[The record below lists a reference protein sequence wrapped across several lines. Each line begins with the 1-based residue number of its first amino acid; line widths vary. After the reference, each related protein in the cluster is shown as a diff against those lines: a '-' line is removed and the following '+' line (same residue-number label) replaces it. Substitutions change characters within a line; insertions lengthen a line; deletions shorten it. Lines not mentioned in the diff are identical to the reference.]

1 MSYTEL
7 TVWTRGIIM
16 DKEGRDIVNSISAS
30 ARQEGK
36 YAQAMENYVDN
47 PDRTNC
53 PTRKYCRVS
62 DSVLENEL
70 TYENEHPNIVV
81 LVEGTMVKG
90 WDYMRGMPPGGT
102 LVINTHYTPDYMIR
116 FVPGAERLAQLVC
129 VDAAKLA
136 DHKWLYYRLGQLGLD
151 RLSTEGAAERN
162 KDIAPDIAAP
172 LIAAVVKA
180 TGVVKRETIQPMIAN
195 KKAFE
200 MALNEL
206 HILPLNQWPR
216 RKDHMSTKG
225 TRIPDWLTVPFAGIT
240 PAPTQEKGQDLFPTG
255 NWRSIRPVYRDKL
268 PPCNNACGTNEKIQG
283 YLDLV
288 KRGKYLDAYALIKE
302 DMPFPS
308 VTGRVCYHPCEQACN
323 RGQYDEAISIRAVER
338 FLGDLG
344 QALPRDVVKP
354 GKPNGKTV
362 AVVGSGPAGHSAA
375 YQLARLGYKVTILE
389 KSPKAGGLN
398 RGGIP
403 DWVLPQHVLDREIER
418 LVELGVTIK
427 TNVEAGKDITWDD
440 LKKNYDACVLAVG
453 LTEPNSVRAEGENK
467 DGVIYGLPFLRDI
480 GMGTSKVKLGSR
492 VAVIGGGN
500 TAIDCAREALRQG
513 AVEVTMITVESNPQ
527 EMPCV
532 PEDLHDMVEEGVEL
546 LHGRAMTAA
555 IGNGKVE
562 ALHLYP
568 ARFSGAINA
577 SPITVNKEAPVVRF
591 AVDNV
596 IIAIGQR
603 AALGWLPPEFKN
615 ERGTIK
621 IDRFGRLG
629 DTNFFAAGDVVQLGS
644 GQPLMV
650 VNAVGDGKRVAF
662 NLDKALRGEPL
673 QPRKIPV
680 DVIMDLNRMNM
691 TYFPHF
697 PRVKQSMLNPTSR
710 RKTQEEVIQSFTEE
724 QAIEEASRCFSC
736 GTCNACDNC
745 YLVCP
750 EPCIVRSARS
760 NGLYKILVDYCK
772 GCRVCIE
779 ECPTGCLEGVP
790 ELDFDTGVVRMDTAF
805 AISPG
810 LHGRQA
816 QELVNLASRP
826 AKEI

>member
-1 MSYTEL
+1 
-7 TVWTRGIIM
+7 
-16 DKEGRDIVNSISAS
+16 
-30 ARQEGK
+30 
-36 YAQAMENYVDN
+36 
-47 PDRTNC
+47 
-53 PTRKYCRVS
+53 
-62 DSVLENEL
+62 
-70 TYENEHPNIVV
+70 
-81 LVEGTMVKG
+81 
-90 WDYMRGMPPGGT
+90 
-102 LVINTHYTPDYMIR
+102 
-116 FVPGAERLAQLVC
+116 
-129 VDAAKLA
+129 
-136 DHKWLYYRLGQLGLD
+136 
-151 RLSTEGAAERN
+151 
-162 KDIAPDIAAP
+162 
-172 LIAAVVKA
+172 
-180 TGVVKRETIQPMIAN
+180 
-195 KKAFE
+195 
-200 MALNEL
+200 
-206 HILPLNQWPR
+206 
-216 RKDHMSTKG
+216 MSTKG
-225 TRIPDWLTVPFAGIT
+225 TRIPDWLNVPFAGIT
-240 PAPTQEKGQDLFPTG
+240 PAPSQDKGQDLFPTG

-344 QALPRDVVKP
+344 QALPRDVVKAGP
-354 GKPNGKTV
+354 PNGKKV
-362 AVVGSGPAGHSAA
+362 AVIGSGPAGHSAA

-403 DWVLPQHVLDREIER
+403 DWVLPQAVLDREIER
-418 LVELGVTIK
+418 LVQLGIEIK
-427 TNVEAGKDITWDD
+427 TNVEVGKDVTLDD
-440 LKKNYDACVLAVG
+440 LKKNYDATVFAVG
-453 LTEPNSVRAEGENK
+453 LTESNSARAEGEDK
-467 DGVIYGLPFLRDI
+467 PGVVFGLPFLRDI
-480 GMGTSKVKLGSR
+480 GMGTSKVKLGPR

-513 AVEVTMITVESNPQ
+513 AVEVTMITVEGNRQ
-527 EMPCV
+527 EMPAS
-532 PEDLHDMVEEGVEL
+532 PEDLHDMMEEGVEL
-546 LHGRAMTAA
+546 MHGRAMTAVL
-555 IGNGKVE
+555 GTGKVE
-562 ALHLYP
+562 ALQLHP
-568 ARFSGAINA
+568 ARFTGKINA
-577 SPITVNKEAPVVRF
+577 SPIAIDREAPAERF

-596 IIAIGQR
+596 IIAVGQK
-603 AALGWLPPEFKN
+603 AKLDWMPAEFKT

-621 IDRFGRLG
+621 IDEFGRIG
-629 DTNFFAAGDVVQLGS
+629 NTNFFAAGDVVQLGS

-662 NLDKALRGEPL
+662 NLDKVL
-673 QPRKIPV
+673 RKIPLEPRTV
-680 DVIMDLNRMNM
+680 PIDVIVDLNRMNM

-697 PRVKQSMLNPTSR
+697 PRVKQAMLTPMAR
-710 RKTQEEVIQSFTEE
+710 RSTQQEVILAYSEE
-724 QAIEEASRCFSC
+724 QASEEASRCFSC

-750 EPCIVRSARS
+750 EPCIVRSVRS

-790 ELDFDTGVVRMDTAF
+790 ELDFDTGVIRMDTAF

-816 QELVNLASRP
+816 EELMNLGDRP
-826 AKEI
+826 AKNI

>member
-1 MSYTEL
+1 
-7 TVWTRGIIM
+7 
-16 DKEGRDIVNSISAS
+16 
-30 ARQEGK
+30 
-36 YAQAMENYVDN
+36 
-47 PDRTNC
+47 
-53 PTRKYCRVS
+53 
-62 DSVLENEL
+62 
-70 TYENEHPNIVV
+70 
-81 LVEGTMVKG
+81 
-90 WDYMRGMPPGGT
+90 
-102 LVINTHYTPDYMIR
+102 
-116 FVPGAERLAQLVC
+116 
-129 VDAAKLA
+129 
-136 DHKWLYYRLGQLGLD
+136 
-151 RLSTEGAAERN
+151 
-162 KDIAPDIAAP
+162 
-172 LIAAVVKA
+172 
-180 TGVVKRETIQPMIAN
+180 
-195 KKAFE
+195 
-200 MALNEL
+200 
-206 HILPLNQWPR
+206 
-216 RKDHMSTKG
+216 MSTKG
-225 TRIPDWLTVPFAGIT
+225 THIPDWLQVPFAGIT
-240 PAPTQEKGQDLFPTG
+240 PAPSQKGQDLFPTG
-255 NWRSIRPVYRDKL
+255 NWRAIRPVYRDKM

-323 RGQYDEAISIRAVER
+323 RGKYDEAISIRAVER

-344 QALPRDVVKP
+344 QALKHDVVKA
-354 GKPNGKTV
+354 GQPNGKKV

-375 YQLARLGYKVTILE
+375 YQLARLGYAVTIFE

-403 DWVLPQHVLDREIER
+403 DWVLPQDVLDKEIER

-427 TNVEAGKDITWDD
+427 TNTEVGKDVTWDD

-453 LTEPNSVRAEGENK
+453 LTEPNSVRAEGEDK
-467 DGVIYGLPFLRDI
+467 DGVSYGLPFLRDI
-480 GMGTSKVKLGSR
+480 GMGTSDIGTKRKLGPR

-513 AVEVTMITVESNPQ
+513 AVEVTMITVEANKD
-527 EMPCV
+527 EMPAV

-546 LHGRAMTAA
+546 LHGFACTAML
-555 IGNGKVE
+555 GNGKVD
-562 ALHLYP
+562 ALQLHP
-568 ARFSGAINA
+568 AKFSGAINA
-577 SPITVNKEAPVVRF
+577 SPIAVDRQAPAAKF
-591 AVDNV
+591 PVDNV
-596 IIAIGQR
+596 IIAVGQH
-603 AALGWLPPEFKN
+603 AALTWLPDEFKN

-629 DTNFFAAGDVVQLGS
+629 DTMFFAAGDVVQLGT

-662 NLDKALRGEPL
+662 NLDKVVRGEPL
-673 QPRKIPV
+673 HERMVSI
-680 DVIMDLNRMNM
+680 DVITDLSRMNM
-691 TYFPHF
+691 TYFPKF
-697 PRVKQSMLNPTSR
+697 ARVQQGMLNPASR
-710 RKTQEEVIQSFTEE
+710 KKTQEEVIQAFSEE
-724 QAIEEASRCFSC
+724 QAIEEANRCFSC

-750 EPCIVRSARS
+750 EPCIVRADRS

-790 ELDFDTGVVRMDTAF
+790 ELDFDTGVIRMDTAF
-805 AISPG
+805 AITQG

-816 QELVNLASRP
+816 EELRRVPEQP

>member
-1 MSYTEL
+1 
-7 TVWTRGIIM
+7 
-16 DKEGRDIVNSISAS
+16 
-30 ARQEGK
+30 
-36 YAQAMENYVDN
+36 
-47 PDRTNC
+47 
-53 PTRKYCRVS
+53 
-62 DSVLENEL
+62 
-70 TYENEHPNIVV
+70 
-81 LVEGTMVKG
+81 
-90 WDYMRGMPPGGT
+90 
-102 LVINTHYTPDYMIR
+102 
-116 FVPGAERLAQLVC
+116 
-129 VDAAKLA
+129 
-136 DHKWLYYRLGQLGLD
+136 
-151 RLSTEGAAERN
+151 
-162 KDIAPDIAAP
+162 
-172 LIAAVVKA
+172 
-180 TGVVKRETIQPMIAN
+180 
-195 KKAFE
+195 
-200 MALNEL
+200 
-206 HILPLNQWPR
+206 
-216 RKDHMSTKG
+216 MSTKG
-225 TRIPDWLTVPFAGIT
+225 TRIPDWLNVPFAGIT
-240 PAPTQEKGQDLFPTG
+240 PAPSQDKGQDLFPTG

-344 QALPRDVVKP
+344 QALARDVVKAGP
-354 GKPNGKTV
+354 SNGKKV
-362 AVVGSGPAGHSAA
+362 AVIGSGPAGHSAA

-403 DWVLPQHVLDREIER
+403 DWVLPQAVLDREIQR
-418 LVELGVTIK
+418 LVELGIEIK
-427 TNVEAGKDITWDD
+427 TNVEVGKDVTLDD
-440 LKKNYDACVLAVG
+440 LKKNYDATVFAVG
-453 LTEPNSVRAEGENK
+453 LTESNSARAEGEDK
-467 DGVIYGLPFLRDI
+467 PGVVFGLPFLRDI
-480 GMGTSKVKLGSR
+480 GMGTSKVKLGPR

-513 AVEVTMITVESNPQ
+513 AVEVTMITVEGNRQ
-527 EMPCV
+527 EMPAS
-532 PEDLHDMVEEGVEL
+532 PEDLHDMMEEGVEL
-546 LHGRAMTAA
+546 MHGRAMTAVL
-555 IGNGKVE
+555 GNGKVE
-562 ALHLYP
+562 ALQLHP
-568 ARFSGAINA
+568 ARFTGKINA
-577 SPITVNKEAPVVRF
+577 SPIAIDREAPAERF

-596 IIAIGQR
+596 IIAVGQK
-603 AALGWLPPEFKN
+603 AKLDWMPAEFKT

-621 IDRFGRLG
+621 IDQFGRIG
-629 DTNFFAAGDVVQLGS
+629 NTNFFAAGDVVQLGS

-662 NLDKALRGEPL
+662 NLDKVLRNIPIEPRTV
-673 QPRKIPV
+673 PI
-680 DVIMDLNRMNM
+680 DVIVDLNRMNM

-697 PRVKQSMLNPTSR
+697 PRVKQAMLAPMAR
-710 RKTQEEVIQSFTEE
+710 RSTQQEVILAYSEE
-724 QAIEEASRCFSC
+724 QASEEASRCFSC

-750 EPCIVRSARS
+750 EPCIVRSVRS

-805 AISPG
+805 AISQG

-816 QELVNLASRP
+816 EELAHLADRP
-826 AKEI
+826 AKSI

>member
-1 MSYTEL
+1 
-7 TVWTRGIIM
+7 
-16 DKEGRDIVNSISAS
+16 
-30 ARQEGK
+30 
-36 YAQAMENYVDN
+36 
-47 PDRTNC
+47 
-53 PTRKYCRVS
+53 
-62 DSVLENEL
+62 
-70 TYENEHPNIVV
+70 
-81 LVEGTMVKG
+81 
-90 WDYMRGMPPGGT
+90 
-102 LVINTHYTPDYMIR
+102 
-116 FVPGAERLAQLVC
+116 
-129 VDAAKLA
+129 
-136 DHKWLYYRLGQLGLD
+136 
-151 RLSTEGAAERN
+151 
-162 KDIAPDIAAP
+162 
-172 LIAAVVKA
+172 
-180 TGVVKRETIQPMIAN
+180 
-195 KKAFE
+195 
-200 MALNEL
+200 
-206 HILPLNQWPR
+206 
-216 RKDHMSTKG
+216 MSTKG
-225 TRIPDWLTVPFAGIT
+225 THIPDWLTVPFAGIT
-240 PAPTQEKGQDLFPTG
+240 PAPSQDKGQNLFPTG
-255 NWRSIRPVYRDKL
+255 NWRAIRPVYRDKL

-323 RGQYDEAISIRAVER
+323 RGKYDEAISIRAVER

-344 QALPRDVVKP
+344 QALKHDVVKP
-354 GKPNGKTV
+354 GKPNGKKI

-403 DWVLPQHVLDREIER
+403 DWVLPQDVLDREIER
-418 LVELGVTIK
+418 LIELGIEIK
-427 TNVEAGKDITWDD
+427 TNCEVGKDVSWDE

-467 DGVIYGLPFLRDI
+467 EGVHYGLPFLRDI
-480 GMGTSKVKLGSR
+480 GMGASKVKLGSR

-513 AVEVTMITVESNPQ
+513 AVEVTMITVENNKQ
-527 EMPCV
+527 EMPAS
-532 PEDLHDMVEEGVEL
+532 PEDLHDMLEEGVEL
-546 LHGRAMTAA
+546 MHGRAVTAVL
-555 IGNGKVE
+555 GNGKAE
-562 ALHLYP
+562 KLQLHP

-577 SPITVNKEAPVVRF
+577 SPINVDRNAQPEHF
-591 AVDNV
+591 AIDNV
-596 IIAIGQR
+596 IIAIGQH
-603 AALGWLPPEFKN
+603 ASLNWLPQEFKN

-629 DTNFFAAGDVVQLGS
+629 DTNFFAAGDIAQFGS

-662 NLDKALRGEPL
+662 NLDKALKGESL
-673 QPRKIPV
+673 QPRTIAI

-697 PRVKQSMLNPTSR
+697 PRVHQEMLNPYTR
-710 RKTQEEVIQSFTEE
+710 KKTQDEVIQAYSEE
-724 QAIEEASRCFSC
+724 QAVEEAGRCFSC

-750 EPCIVRSARS
+750 EPCIARSERS

-805 AISPG
+805 AITPG

-816 QELVNLASRP
+816 QELVNLSSRP
-826 AKEI
+826 AKNI

>member
-1 MSYTEL
+1 
-7 TVWTRGIIM
+7 
-16 DKEGRDIVNSISAS
+16 
-30 ARQEGK
+30 
-36 YAQAMENYVDN
+36 
-47 PDRTNC
+47 
-53 PTRKYCRVS
+53 
-62 DSVLENEL
+62 
-70 TYENEHPNIVV
+70 
-81 LVEGTMVKG
+81 
-90 WDYMRGMPPGGT
+90 
-102 LVINTHYTPDYMIR
+102 
-116 FVPGAERLAQLVC
+116 
-129 VDAAKLA
+129 
-136 DHKWLYYRLGQLGLD
+136 
-151 RLSTEGAAERN
+151 
-162 KDIAPDIAAP
+162 
-172 LIAAVVKA
+172 
-180 TGVVKRETIQPMIAN
+180 
-195 KKAFE
+195 
-200 MALNEL
+200 
-206 HILPLNQWPR
+206 
-216 RKDHMSTKG
+216 MSTKG
-225 TRIPDWLTVPFAGIT
+225 TRIPEWLTVPFAGIT
-240 PAPTQEKGQDLFPTG
+240 PAPSQEKGQDLFPTG
-255 NWRSIRPVYRDKL
+255 NWRAIRPVYRDKL

-344 QALPRDVVKP
+344 QALARDVVKAGP
-354 GKPNGKTV
+354 SNGKKV

-375 YQLARLGYKVTILE
+375 YQLARMGYAVTILE

-403 DWVLPQHVLDREIER
+403 DWVLPAHVLDREIER
-418 LVELGVTIK
+418 LVELGITIK
-427 TNVEAGKDITWDD
+427 TNVEVGKDVTWDD
-440 LKKNYDACVLAVG
+440 LKKKYDAVVLAVG
-453 LTEPNSVRAEGENK
+453 LIEPNSARAEGENK
-467 DGVIYGLPFLRDI
+467 DGVLFGLPFLRDI

-513 AVEVTMITVESNPQ
+513 ALEVTLITVEANPK
-527 EMPCV
+527 EMPAV

-546 LHGRAMTAA
+546 LHGRAMTAVL
-555 IGNGKVE
+555 GNGKVE
-562 ALHLYP
+562 ALQLHP

-577 SPITVNKEAPVVRF
+577 SPITIDRETKAERF

-596 IIAIGQR
+596 IIAVGQR
-603 AALGWLPPEFKN
+603 ASLGWLPAEFKT

-621 IDRFGRLG
+621 IDNFGRLG
-629 DTNFFAAGDVVQLGS
+629 GTNIFAAGDVVPLGM
-644 GQPLMV
+644 GQQLMV

-662 NLDKALRGEPL
+662 NLDKVLRGEAL
-673 QPRKIPV
+673 QARSIPI
-680 DVIMDLNRMNM
+680 DVIVDLNRMNM
-691 TYFPHF
+691 TYFPKF
-697 PRVKQSMLNPTSR
+697 PRVQQALLPPASR
-710 RKTQEEVIQSFTEE
+710 RKTQDEVILAFSEE
-724 QAIEEASRCFSC
+724 QAVDEASRCFSC

-750 EPCIVRSARS
+750 EPCIVRSVRS

-805 AISPG
+805 AISSG

-816 QELVNLASRP
+816 EELRNLPDRA
-826 AKEI
+826 AKSI

>member
-1 MSYTEL
+1 
-7 TVWTRGIIM
+7 
-16 DKEGRDIVNSISAS
+16 
-30 ARQEGK
+30 
-36 YAQAMENYVDN
+36 
-47 PDRTNC
+47 
-53 PTRKYCRVS
+53 
-62 DSVLENEL
+62 
-70 TYENEHPNIVV
+70 
-81 LVEGTMVKG
+81 
-90 WDYMRGMPPGGT
+90 
-102 LVINTHYTPDYMIR
+102 
-116 FVPGAERLAQLVC
+116 
-129 VDAAKLA
+129 
-136 DHKWLYYRLGQLGLD
+136 
-151 RLSTEGAAERN
+151 
-162 KDIAPDIAAP
+162 
-172 LIAAVVKA
+172 
-180 TGVVKRETIQPMIAN
+180 
-195 KKAFE
+195 
-200 MALNEL
+200 
-206 HILPLNQWPR
+206 
-216 RKDHMSTKG
+216 MSTKG
-225 TRIPDWLTVPFAGIT
+225 TRIPEWLTVPFAGIT

-308 VTGRVCYHPCEQACN
+308 VTGRVCYHPCETACN

-344 QALPRDVVKP
+344 QALQRDVVKP
-354 GKPNGKTV
+354 GKPNGKKV

-403 DWVLPQHVLDREIER
+403 DWVLPQDVLDREVER
-418 LVELGVTIK
+418 LIELGIAIK
-427 TNVEAGKDITWDD
+427 TNTEVGKDISWDS
-440 LKKNYDACVLAVG
+440 LKKEYDAVVLAVG

-467 DGVIYGLPFLRDI
+467 QGVIYGLPFLRDI
-480 GMGTSKVKLGSR
+480 GMGISKVKLGAR

-513 AVEVTMITVESNPQ
+513 AVEVTMITVEGNPK

-532 PEDLHDMVEEGVEL
+532 PEDFHDMTEEGVEL
-546 LHGRAMTAA
+546 IHGRAMTAVL
-555 IGNGKVE
+555 GNGKVE
-562 ALHLYP
+562 ALQLYP
-568 ARFSGAINA
+568 AKFSGGINA
-577 SPITVNKEAPVVRF
+577 SPITINKDAAPEKF

-596 IIAIGQR
+596 IIAVGQH
-603 AALGWLPPEFKN
+603 ASLAWLPAEFKN

-621 IDRFGRLG
+621 VDHFGRLG
-629 DTNFFAAGDVVQLGS
+629 DTNFFAAGDIVQLGS

-662 NLDKALRGEPL
+662 NLDKALRGEAL
-673 QPRKIPV
+673 EPRKIAI
-680 DVIMDLNRMNM
+680 DVIVDLNRMNM

-697 PRVKQSMLNPTSR
+697 PRVKQDMLNPTSR
-710 RKTQEEVIQSFTEE
+710 KKTQDEVILAFTEE
-724 QAIEEASRCFSC
+724 QAVEEAGRCFSC

-750 EPCIVRSARS
+750 EPCIARSDRS

-790 ELDFDTGVVRMDTAF
+790 ELDFDAGVVRMDTAF

-816 QELVNLASRP
+816 QELANLASRP
-826 AKEI
+826 AKEL

>member
-1 MSYTEL
+1 
-7 TVWTRGIIM
+7 
-16 DKEGRDIVNSISAS
+16 
-30 ARQEGK
+30 
-36 YAQAMENYVDN
+36 
-47 PDRTNC
+47 
-53 PTRKYCRVS
+53 
-62 DSVLENEL
+62 
-70 TYENEHPNIVV
+70 
-81 LVEGTMVKG
+81 
-90 WDYMRGMPPGGT
+90 
-102 LVINTHYTPDYMIR
+102 
-116 FVPGAERLAQLVC
+116 
-129 VDAAKLA
+129 
-136 DHKWLYYRLGQLGLD
+136 
-151 RLSTEGAAERN
+151 
-162 KDIAPDIAAP
+162 
-172 LIAAVVKA
+172 
-180 TGVVKRETIQPMIAN
+180 
-195 KKAFE
+195 
-200 MALNEL
+200 
-206 HILPLNQWPR
+206 
-216 RKDHMSTKG
+216 MSTKG
-225 TRIPDWLTVPFAGIT
+225 THIPDWLQVPFAGIT
-240 PAPTQEKGQDLFPTG
+240 PAPSQKGQDLFPTG
-255 NWRSIRPVYRDKL
+255 NWRAIRPVYRDKM

-344 QALPRDVVKP
+344 QALPRDVVKAGP
-354 GKPNGKTV
+354 PNGKKV

-375 YQLARLGYKVTILE
+375 YQLARLGYAVTILE
-389 KSPKAGGLN
+389 KSPRAGGLN

-418 LVELGVTIK
+418 LVELGITIK
-427 TNVEAGKDITWDD
+427 TSTEVGKDVTWED
-440 LKKNYDACVLAVG
+440 LKRNYDACVLAVG

-480 GMGTSKVKLGSR
+480 GMGTSKVKLGPR

-513 AVEVTMITVESNPQ
+513 AEEVTMITVEASTAD
-527 EMPCV
+527 MPCV
-532 PEDLHDMVEEGVEL
+532 PEDLHDMIEEGVEL
-546 LHGRAMTAA
+546 MHGLAMTAVL
-555 IGNGKVE
+555 GNGRVE
-562 ALHLYP
+562 ALQLHP
-568 ARFSGAINA
+568 ARFTGAINA
-577 SPITVNKEAPVVRF
+577 SPIAIDRETAAKRF

-596 IIAIGQR
+596 IIAVGQH
-603 AALGWLPPEFKN
+603 ASLNWLPEEFKN

-629 DTNFFAAGDVVQLGS
+629 NTMFFAAGDVVQLGS

-662 NLDKALRGEPL
+662 NLDKVLRGEPV
-673 QPRKIPV
+673 QERTVSI
-680 DVIMDLNRMNM
+680 DVITDLNRMNM

-697 PRVKQSMLNPTSR
+697 ARVKQDMLVPASR
-710 RKTQEEVIQSFTEE
+710 RRTQDEVIQAFSEE
-724 QAIEEASRCFSC
+724 QALEEANRCFSC

-750 EPCIVRSARS
+750 EPCIIRYDRS

-790 ELDFDTGVVRMDTAF
+790 ELDFDTGVIRMDTAF
-805 AISPG
+805 AITPG

-816 QELVNLASRP
+816 EELRKLPEQTPKDIENWR
-826 AKEI
+826 

>member
-1 MSYTEL
+1 
-7 TVWTRGIIM
+7 
-16 DKEGRDIVNSISAS
+16 
-30 ARQEGK
+30 
-36 YAQAMENYVDN
+36 
-47 PDRTNC
+47 
-53 PTRKYCRVS
+53 
-62 DSVLENEL
+62 
-70 TYENEHPNIVV
+70 
-81 LVEGTMVKG
+81 
-90 WDYMRGMPPGGT
+90 
-102 LVINTHYTPDYMIR
+102 
-116 FVPGAERLAQLVC
+116 
-129 VDAAKLA
+129 
-136 DHKWLYYRLGQLGLD
+136 
-151 RLSTEGAAERN
+151 
-162 KDIAPDIAAP
+162 
-172 LIAAVVKA
+172 
-180 TGVVKRETIQPMIAN
+180 
-195 KKAFE
+195 
-200 MALNEL
+200 
-206 HILPLNQWPR
+206 
-216 RKDHMSTKG
+216 MSTKG
-225 TRIPDWLTVPFAGIT
+225 TRIPEWLTVPFAGIT

-308 VTGRVCYHPCEQACN
+308 VTGRVCYHPCETACN

-344 QALPRDVVKP
+344 QALQHDVVKP
-354 GKPNGKTV
+354 GKPNGKKV

-403 DWVLPQHVLDREIER
+403 DWVLPQDVLDREVER
-418 LVELGVTIK
+418 LIELGIAIK
-427 TNVEAGKDITWDD
+427 TNTEVGKDVSWDS
-440 LKKNYDACVLAVG
+440 LKKDYDAVVLAVG
-453 LTEPNSVRAEGENK
+453 LTDPNSVRAEGENK
-467 DGVIYGLPFLRDI
+467 EGVIYGLPFLRDI
-480 GMGTSKVKLGSR
+480 GMGTSKVKLGAR

-513 AVEVTMITVESNPQ
+513 AVEVTMITVEGNPK

-532 PEDLHDMVEEGVEL
+532 PEDFHDMTEEGVEL
-546 LHGRAMTAA
+546 VHGRAMTAVL
-555 IGNGKVE
+555 GNGKVE
-562 ALHLYP
+562 ALQLHP
-568 ARFSGAINA
+568 AKFSGAINA
-577 SPITVNKEAPVVRF
+577 SPITINKDVPAEKFP
-591 AVDNV
+591 VDNV
-596 IIAIGQR
+596 IVAVGQH
-603 AALGWLPPEFKN
+603 ASLAWLPAEFKS

-621 IDRFGRLG
+621 VDRFGRLG
-629 DTNFFAAGDVVQLGS
+629 DTNFFAAGDIVQMGS

-662 NLDKALRGEPL
+662 NMDKALRGETL
-673 QPRKIPV
+673 EPRKIAI
-680 DVIMDLNRMNM
+680 DVIVDLNRMNM

-697 PRVKQSMLNPTSR
+697 PRVKQDMLNPTSR
-710 RKTQEEVIQSFTEE
+710 KKTQDEVILAFSEE
-724 QAIEEASRCFSC
+724 QAVEEAGRCFSC

-750 EPCIVRSARS
+750 EPCIARSDRS

-790 ELDFDTGVVRMDTAF
+790 ELDFDAGVVRMDTAF
-805 AISPG
+805 AITPG

-816 QELVNLASRP
+816 QELANLASRP
-826 AKEI
+826 AKEL